1 MKVIPSKIISN
12 IQIQDYEIKLS
23 GPWAIIGANLSRKG
37 LMEQRIVECVPNFS
51 EGRREDVILA
61 IRAAIEAVHEVYVLD
76 LHSDDDH
83 NRTVITFAG
92 GPEAVLE
99 GAFRGIQKAA
109 ELIDLDDHSGEH
121 PRIGATDVVPFVPI
135 SGVTMDEC
143 IQMAKDLGKRVAD
156 ELAIPVYLYER
167 AATRPER
174 VNLAN
179 IRRGEYEGLKQAI
192 ESDPD
197 RAPDFG
203 PSKLNKPG
211 ATVIGARVPL
221 IAFNVYL
228 TTQDTEIANK
238 IGKAIRHSS
247 GGLRYVK
254 ALGMLVDGKAQV
266 SMNLTNF
273 ERTPIAR
280 VVESIRREAER
291 YGVGIHHSELVGLIP
306 QAALVD
312 AAQWYMQLDQF
323 VPDQILETRLYAAMQ
338 AEQGR
343 LDPFLEELAAGT
355 ATPGGGSAAAYAAAM
370 GASLVA
376 MVARLTIGKNKYSEV
391 EKEMQTI
398 LEGAEVLQKRLFD
411 SVSADA
417 QAFDAVMNAYRMP
430 KETDQEVANRKAAID
445 DAMQGAAEVPLQV
458 CSDAVHVIAFATEV
472 AEHGNSNALSDAGS
486 AGALAAAA
494 FQAAQYNVRIN
505 AGSVSDKKLAQKWLD
520 QVEKLQTEA
529 DRHSARLD
537 AIIQQEL

>member
-343 LDPFLEELAAGT
+343 MDPFLEELAAGT

>member
-1 MKVIPSKIISN
+1 
-12 IQIQDYEIKLS
+12 
-23 GPWAIIGANLSRKG
+23 
-37 LMEQRIVECVPNFS
+37 MEQKIVECVPNFS

-61 IRAAIEAVHEVYVLD
+61 INSSIEDVRGVYVLD
-76 LHSDDDH
+76 MHSDEDH

-92 GPEAVLE
+92 EPEEVSEA
-99 GAFRGIQKAA
+99 AFQAIKTAS

-121 PRIGATDVVPFVPI
+121 PRIGATDVVPFIPI
-135 SGVTMDEC
+135 SGVTMDDCVQIARE
-143 IQMAKDLGKRVAD
+143 LGSRVAE
-156 ELAIPVYLYER
+156 ELDIPVYLYEK

-174 VNLAN
+174 SNLAN
-179 IRRGEYEGLKQAI
+179 IRRGEYEALKESI
-192 ESDPD
+192 ESDPE

-203 PSKLNKPG
+203 PSKLGKAG

-228 TTQDTEIANK
+228 TTDDDEIATT
-238 IGKAIRHSS
+238 IGRAIRHSS

-254 ALGMLVDGKAQV
+254 ALGMLVEGRAQV

-306 QAALVD
+306 QSALVD

-323 VPDQILETRLYAAMQ
+323 VPDQILETRLYAAMS
-338 AEQGR
+338 AEQEQM
-343 LDPFLEELAAGT
+343 DPFLEELAAGS

-376 MVARLTIGKNKYSEV
+376 MVARLTIGKKKYADV
-391 EKEMQTI
+391 EHEMETI
-398 LEGAEVLQKRLFD
+398 LEGALALHERLYQA
-411 SVSADA
+411 VTQDA
-417 QAFDAVMNAYRMP
+417 QAFDGVMDAYRMP
-430 KETDQEVANRKAAID
+430 KESDEEKADRKEAIEA
-445 DAMQGAAEVPLQV
+445 AMQKAAEVPLGV
-458 CSDAVHVIAFATEV
+458 CRDAVHIMAFAADV
-472 AEHGNSNALSDAGS
+472 AEKGNNNAVSDAGS
-486 AGALAAAA
+486 AGAMARAA
-494 FQAAQYNVRIN
+494 FKAAQYNVRIN
-505 AGSVSDKKLAQKWLD
+505 AGSVSDKKMAGEWLD
-520 QVEKLQTEA
+520 QVEKLQSDA

-537 AIIQQEL
+537 QIMQDSL